1 MLSKQ
6 IQYNLKNSSSIR
18 KMFVE
23 AQELAARIGAE
34 NVCDFSLGNPAAP
47 VPDRFS
53 RALVDLV
60 EQEDSLTLHGY
71 MNNAG
76 YPDVRDAIAKDLN
89 RRHGL
94 ALTADNIIMTVG
106 AAGAINIVMKA
117 VLDPGDDVA
126 VFRPYFGEYRSYA
139 SNWYANVVEVD
150 PLVPGFQP
158 DLEDLERKLTPR
170 TKLVLINNPCNP
182 TGVVYSE
189 QTLRGIAA
197 VLERK
202 QQEYG
207 HEIYLF
213 SDEPYR
219 EIVYDGGQVPY
230 LTKYYAN
237 TFVGYSF
244 SKTLS
249 VPGERIGYLVVSPEM
264 AGAAEMA
271 NAVTVA
277 NRVCGFINAPSLLQK
292 AVARCLDETCDL
304 AFYDRNRTRLY
315 GGLTGL
321 GFECV
326 KPEGTFYLFVKSPVA
341 DENEFVARAKTYGL
355 VLVAGS
361 TFAWPGY
368 VRLAYCVQPEV
379 IEKSLPQFAR
389 LAADYGLTAAQA

>member
-1 MLSKQ
+1 M
-6 IQYNLKNSSSIR
+6 
-18 KMFVE
+18 
-23 AQELAARIGAE
+23 
-34 NVCDFSLGNPAAP
+34 
-47 VPDRFS
+47 
-53 RALVDLV
+53 
-60 EQEDSLTLHGY
+60 
-71 MNNAG
+71 
-76 YPDVRDAIAKDLN
+76 
-89 RRHGL
+89 
-94 ALTADNIIMTVG
+94 
-106 AAGAINIVMKA
+106 
-117 VLDPGDDVA
+117 
-126 VFRPYFGEYRSYA
+126 
-139 SNWYANVVEVD
+139 
-150 PLVPGFQP
+150 
-158 DLEDLERKLTPR
+158 
-170 TKLVLINNPCNP
+170 
-182 TGVVYSE
+182 
-189 QTLRGIAA
+189 
-197 VLERK
+197 
-202 QQEYG
+202 
-207 HEIYLF
+207 
-213 SDEPYR
+213 
-219 EIVYDGGQVPY
+219 PY

>member
-126 VFRPYFGEYRSYA
+126 VFRPDFGEYRSYA

-207 HEIYLF
+207 H
-213 SDEPYR
+213 
-219 EIVYDGGQVPY
+219 
-230 LTKYYAN
+230 
-237 TFVGYSF
+237 
-244 SKTLS
+244 
-249 VPGERIGYLVVSPEM
+249 
-264 AGAAEMA
+264 
-271 NAVTVA
+271 
-277 NRVCGFINAPSLLQK
+277 
-292 AVARCLDETCDL
+292 
-304 AFYDRNRTRLY
+304 
-315 GGLTGL
+315 
-321 GFECV
+321 
-326 KPEGTFYLFVKSPVA
+326 
-341 DENEFVARAKTYGL
+341 
-355 VLVAGS
+355 
-361 TFAWPGY
+361 
-368 VRLAYCVQPEV
+368 
-379 IEKSLPQFAR
+379 
-389 LAADYGLTAAQA
+389 